1 MQRRA
6 ANDKTVITMDPI
18 FEAFMDRTKNDSCPN
33 KENALAFRQ
42 ARSSRAFTLIEL
54 LVVIA
59 IIAILASMLLPSL
72 SRAKE
77 SARRISC
84 VNQLRQMGIA
94 ANLYT
99 ADFQGNYPE
108 RSITNRWPN
117 KFFAYHKSI
126 KLQVCPS
133 DTGADGKGTPLPNT
147 VRTNAAPDDSPRS
160 YIINGWNDYFS
171 VTMPTF
177 SMDLIVNKTISESAI
192 TQPSDTVVL
201 GEKLY
206 TTSHYFMDFLEGTLG
221 NDVDILNQSM
231 HNSRFKNGQQDKDGG
246 SNYSFADGSARYARY
261 GKSLSPINLWAVTEK
276 WRTNSLVLG
285 N

>member
-1 MQRRA
+1 MDSNSQSFMNRST
-6 ANDKTVITMDPI
+6 ND
-18 FEAFMDRTKNDSCPN
+18 CPSN
-33 KENALAFRQ
+33 RGNWTSGRN
-42 ARSSRAFTLIEL
+42 SHIRAFTLIEL

-94 ANLYT
+94 ANLYN
-99 ADFQGNYPE
+99 ADFQGNFPE

-117 KFFAYHKSI
+117 KFFAYHKSL

-160 YIINGWNDYFS
+160 YIINGRNDYFS

-177 SMDLIVNKTISESAI
+177 SMDLIINKTINESAI
-192 TQPSDTVVL
+192 TQPSDTIVL

-261 GKSLSPINLWAVTEK
+261 GKSLSPINLWAVTDK

>member
-1 MQRRA
+1 
-6 ANDKTVITMDPI
+6 MDPKSQVFI
-18 FEAFMDRTKNDSCPN
+18 NPPTNNYRPN
-33 KENALAFRQ
+33 QGSLT
-42 ARSSRAFTLIEL
+42 RSDQPRLLRAFTLIEL

-99 ADFQGNYPE
+99 ADSLGNYPE
-108 RSITNRWPN
+108 RALTNRWPN
-117 KFFAYHKSI
+117 RLFTYTKSL

-147 VRTNAAPDDSPRS
+147 VLTNAAPDDSPRS

-177 SMDLIVNKTISESAI
+177 SMDLIVNKTINESAI
-192 TQPSDTVVL
+192 TQPSDTIVL

-206 TTSHYFMDFLEGTLG
+206 TTTHYYMDFLEGTLG

-231 HNSRFKNGQQDKDGG
+231 HNSRFKNGQQDRDGG
-246 SNYSFADGSARYARY
+246 SNYSFADGSSRYARY
-261 GKSLSPINLWAVTEK
+261 GKSLSPINLWAVTDK